1 MNRQLHHDEVHYALW
16 YEYKEFRLAE
26 VRLKFLSTF
35 LTEIDGMFGED
46 WNTSEEAKRSGYDDK
61 IFTYGMGMTFRDLNE
76 KEYKAVRKILRQNPF
91 IDLGNLKKDSNITG
105 LSLKGRVDIGQVVI
119 EWENRNNP
127 DEPHIDTKP
136 VEFDISF
143 EWGLPDTCEVVE
155 TVVEEPLTDKNY
167 VIRKGKQYVTSV
179 KREIKCNKP
188 MLQSV
193 FDAQRKR
200 EANADMV

>member
-1 MNRQLHHDEVHYALW
+1 MKRLQNNDVHYALW
-16 YEYKEFRLAE
+16 YEYKELRFAE
-26 VRLKFLSTF
+26 VRLNFLSEF

-46 WNTSEEAKRSGYDDK
+46 WNTSGLNGNSER

-76 KEYKAVRKILRQNPF
+76 DEYKAVRKILRKTPS
-91 IDLGNLKKDSNITG
+91 IDLGELKKDSNLTG
-105 LSLKGRVDIGQVVI
+105 LSLKGRVQIGQVII
-119 EWENRNNP
+119 EWENKDNP

-155 TVVEEPLTDKNY
+155 TVVEEELTDKNY
-167 VIRKGKQYVTSV
+167 VIRKGKGYVTSV
-179 KREIKCNKP
+179 KREIKCTKP
-188 MLQSV
+188 LLQSV

-200 EANADMV
+200 EADAILD